1 MCARRRRRKRT
12 PSTSPNPGSATKPP
26 AGKAAGCRSPTR
38 QRRRVAGSMPATWRH
53 QRHRTA
59 KQGAARQYSG
69 DARRSLLVLRGL
81 LAFRSRRLSVFRC
94 PVDLGGSIALRRR
107 VALFRLVTARGIDAE
122 ARSFLQGRGIGI
134 GFGGRF
140 QRLEGAPASVI
151 SPKADQ
157 YGGAFRQDATQTAHE
172 IAEVS
177 RVRARTK
184 IRETNEPRL

>member
-12 PSTSPNPGSATKPP
+12 PSTSPSPGSATKPP

-53 QRHRTA
+53 QRRRTA
-59 KQGAARQYSG
+59 KQGAERQYSG

-81 LAFRSRRLSVFRC
+81 LAFRRRRLSVFRC
-94 PVDLGGSIALRRR
+94 PVVLGGGIALRRR
-107 VALFRLVTARGIDAE
+107 LALFRLVTARGIDAE

-157 YGGAFRQDATQTAHE
+157 YGGDLRLD
-172 IAEVS
+172 S
-177 RVRARTK
+177 RKQEHDVTEGRVV
-184 IRETNEPRL
+184 